1 MRSMADEISRR
12 GNARMAKNDALFYLE
27 GVRYQSILDIP
38 DLQINPGVTVLLGA
52 SGSGKTTLLKLLN
65 KSISPSSGT
74 IWYGEMDLKKVPSV
88 AHRRQVL
95 MLSQQAAMFP
105 GTIEDNLTVG
115 FQFQERTAPDAD
127 TMQQMLAKVQLKKAL
142 IEPVINLSGGEKQ
155 RLALARVFLLDPAV
169 YLLDEPSS
177 ALDDDT
183 ADAVIGLVVEQARAT
198 GRSIVMVTHSKA
210 VASKFAD
217 ETVLMKDGR
226 VVSRMNNRDQEAG
239 S

>member
-1 MRSMADEISRR
+1 MT
-12 GNARMAKNDALFYLE
+12 GNDALFKLE

-38 DLQINPGVTVLLGA
+38 ALQINPGVTVLLGA

-65 KSISPSSGT
+65 KSISPSDGS
-74 IWYGEMDLKKVPSV
+74 IWYNGSDLKRAPSV
-88 AHRRQVL
+88 QHRRQVL

-105 GTIEDNLTVG
+105 GTIEDNLAIG
-115 FQFQERTAPDAD
+115 FQFQERAAPDED
-127 TMQQMLAKVQLKKAL
+127 TMKQMLVKVQLKKEL
-142 IEPVINLSGGEKQ
+142 IEPVLNLSGGEKQ

-183 ADAVIGLVVEQARAT
+183 AEAVIGLVVEQARAT

-217 ETVLMKDGR
+217 ETTVLKDGR
-226 VVSRMNNRDQEAG
+226 MVSTMRNRDLGAG

>member
-1 MRSMADEISRR
+1 MIGM
-12 GNARMAKNDALFYLE
+12 DALFYLE

-38 DLQINPGVTVLLGA
+38 ALQINPGITVLLGA

-65 KSISPSSGT
+65 KSISPTSGSILYT
-74 IWYGEMDLKKVPSV
+74 GSDLKKAPSV
-88 AHRRQVL
+88 SHRRQVL

-105 GTIEDNLTVG
+105 GTIEDNLAIA
-115 FQFQERTAPDAD
+115 FQFQERAAPDAE
-127 TMQQMLAKVQLKKAL
+127 TMQQMLAQVQLKKEL
-142 IEPVINLSGGEKQ
+142 SEPVLNLSGGEKQ

-169 YLLDEPSS
+169 FLLDEPSS

-217 ETVLMKDGR
+217 ETVVMKDGR

>member
-1 MRSMADEISRR
+1 MI
-12 GNARMAKNDALFYLE
+12 GTDALFYLE
-27 GVRYQSILDIP
+27 GVSYQSILDIP

-65 KSISPSSGT
+65 KSISPTGGS
-74 IWYGEMDLKKVPSV
+74 IWHTGLDLKETPSIQ
-88 AHRRQVL
+88 HRRQVL

-105 GTIEDNLTVG
+105 GTVEDNLAIG
-115 FQFQERTAPDAD
+115 FQFQERKEPDVD
-127 TMQQMLAKVQLKKAL
+127 TMRQMLLQVQLKKEL
-142 IEPVINLSGGEKQ
+142 TEPVLNLSGGEKQ

-183 ADAVIGLVVEQARAT
+183 ADAVIGLVVKQARAT

-217 ETVLMKDGR
+217 ETIVLKDGR
-226 VVSRMNNRDQEAG
+226 VVRTMQNRDLEAG

>member
-1 MRSMADEISRR
+1 MIGM
-12 GNARMAKNDALFYLE
+12 DALFYLE

-38 DLQINPGVTVLLGA
+38 ALQINPGITVLLGA

-65 KSISPSSGT
+65 KSISPTSGSILYT
-74 IWYGEMDLKKVPSV
+74 GSDLKKTPSV
-88 AHRRQVL
+88 YHRRQVL

-105 GTIEDNLTVG
+105 GTIEDNLAIA
-115 FQFQERTAPDAD
+115 FQFQERTAPDAEM
-127 TMQQMLAKVQLKKAL
+127 MQRMLAQVQLKKEL
-142 IEPVINLSGGEKQ
+142 SEPVLNLSGGEKQ

-169 YLLDEPSS
+169 FLLDEPSS

-217 ETVLMKDGR
+217 ETILLKDGQ
-226 VVSRMNNRDQEAG
+226 VVRRIQNRGQEAG

>member
-1 MRSMADEISRR
+1 M
-12 GNARMAKNDALFYLE
+12 
-27 GVRYQSILDIP
+27 RYQSILDIP
-38 DLQINPGVTVLLGA
+38 ALQINPGITVLLGA

-65 KSISPSSGT
+65 KSISPTSGSILYT
-74 IWYGEMDLKKVPSV
+74 GSDLKKAPSV
-88 AHRRQVL
+88 SHRRQVL

-105 GTIEDNLTVG
+105 GTIEDNLAIA
-115 FQFQERTAPDAD
+115 FQFQERAAPDAE
-127 TMQQMLAKVQLKKAL
+127 TMQQMLAQVQLKKEL
-142 IEPVINLSGGEKQ
+142 SEPVLNLSGGEKQ

-169 YLLDEPSS
+169 FLLDEPSS

>member
-1 MRSMADEISRR
+1 MSGS
-12 GNARMAKNDALFYLE
+12 GVLFGLE
-27 GVRYQSILDIP
+27 NVRYQSILDIQA
-38 DLQINPGVTVLLGA
+38 LQINPGVTVLLGA
-52 SGSGKTTLLKLLN
+52 SGSGKTTLLRLLN
-65 KSISPSSGT
+65 KSISPTSGM
-74 IWYGEMDLKKVPSV
+74 IWYSGMDLKKTPSV
-88 AHRRQVL
+88 LHRRQVL

-105 GTIEDNLTVG
+105 GTIADNLAIG
-115 FQFQERTAPDAD
+115 FQFQERPEPDSEA
-127 TMQQMLAKVQLKKAL
+127 MRQMLFQVQLKKEL
-142 IEPVINLSGGEKQ
+142 SEPVMNLSGGEKQ

-183 ADAVIGLVVEQARAT
+183 ADAVIGLVVQQARAT

-217 ETVLMKDGR
+217 ETVVVKDGR
-226 VVSRMNNRDQEAG
+226 VVRETREINQEAR

>member
-1 MRSMADEISRR
+1 MIGM
-12 GNARMAKNDALFYLE
+12 DALFYLE

-38 DLQINPGVTVLLGA
+38 ALQINPGITVLLGA

-65 KSISPSSGT
+65 KSISPTSGSILYT
-74 IWYGEMDLKKVPSV
+74 GSDLKKAPSV
-88 AHRRQVL
+88 SHRRQVL

-105 GTIEDNLTVG
+105 GTIEDNLAIA
-115 FQFQERTAPDAD
+115 FQFQERAAPDAE
-127 TMQQMLAKVQLKKAL
+127 TMQQMLAQVQLKKEL
-142 IEPVINLSGGEKQ
+142 SEPVLNLSGGEKQ

-169 YLLDEPSS
+169 FLLDEPSS

-217 ETVLMKDGR
+217 ETVVMKDGR
-226 VVSRMNNRDQEAG
+226 VVSRMNNRGQESG

>member
-1 MRSMADEISRR
+1 MIGM
-12 GNARMAKNDALFYLE
+12 DALFYLE

-38 DLQINPGVTVLLGA
+38 ALQINPGITVLLGA

-65 KSISPSSGT
+65 KSISPTSGSILYT
-74 IWYGEMDLKKVPSV
+74 GSDLKKTPSV
-88 AHRRQVL
+88 SHRRQVL

-105 GTIEDNLTVG
+105 GTIEDNLAIA
-115 FQFQERTAPDAD
+115 FQFQERTAPDAEM
-127 TMQQMLAKVQLKKAL
+127 MQRMLAQVQLKKEL
-142 IEPVINLSGGEKQ
+142 SEPVLNLSGGEKQ

-169 YLLDEPSS
+169 FLLDEPSS

-217 ETVLMKDGR
+217 ETILLKDGQ
-226 VVSRMNNRDQEAG
+226 VVRRIQNRGQEAG

>member
-1 MRSMADEISRR
+1 MIGM
-12 GNARMAKNDALFYLE
+12 DALFYLE
-27 GVRYQSILDIP
+27 GVRYQSILDITS
-38 DLQINPGVTVLLGA
+38 LQINPGVTVLLGA
-52 SGSGKTTLLKLLN
+52 SGSGKTTFLKLLN
-65 KSISPSSGT
+65 KSISPTGGSILYTGS
-74 IWYGEMDLKKVPSV
+74 DLKKVPSV

-105 GTIEDNLTVG
+105 GTIEDNLAIG

-217 ETVLMKDGR
+217 ETVVMKDGR

>member
-38 DLQINPGVTVLLGA
+38 ALQINPGITVLLGA

-65 KSISPSSGT
+65 KSISPTSGSILYT
-74 IWYGEMDLKKVPSV
+74 GSDLKKAPSV
-88 AHRRQVL
+88 SHRRQVL

-105 GTIEDNLTVG
+105 GTIEDNLAIA
-115 FQFQERTAPDAD
+115 FQFQERAAPDAE
-127 TMQQMLAKVQLKKAL
+127 TMQQMLAQVQLKKEL
-142 IEPVINLSGGEKQ
+142 SEPVLNLSGGEKQ

-169 YLLDEPSS
+169 FLLDEPSS

-217 ETVLMKDGR
+217 ETVVMKDGR
-226 VVSRMNNRDQEAG
+226 VVSRMNNRGQESG

>member
-1 MRSMADEISRR
+1 MI
-12 GNARMAKNDALFYLE
+12 GTDALFQLE
-27 GVRYQSILDIP
+27 NVRYQSILDIP

-65 KSISPSSGT
+65 KSISPTSGT
-74 IWYGEMDLKKVPSV
+74 LWYTGTDLKKAPSV
-88 AHRRQVL
+88 QHRRQVL

-105 GTIEDNLTVG
+105 GTIEDNLAIG
-115 FQFQERTAPDAD
+115 FQFQELSVPNAD
-127 TMQQMLAKVQLKKAL
+127 TMQQILGKVHLKKDLA
-142 IEPVINLSGGEKQ
+142 EPVSNLSGGEKQ

-198 GRSIVMVTHSKA
+198 GRSIVMVTHSKV

-217 ETVLMKDGR
+217 ETVLLKDGR
-226 VVSRMNNRDQEAG
+226 VISTLRSRDQEAG

>member
-1 MRSMADEISRR
+1 MIGM
-12 GNARMAKNDALFYLE
+12 DALFYLE

-38 DLQINPGVTVLLGA
+38 ALQINPGITVLLGA

-65 KSISPSSGT
+65 KSISPTSGSILYT
-74 IWYGEMDLKKVPSV
+74 GSDLKKTPSV
-88 AHRRQVL
+88 SHRRQVL

-105 GTIEDNLTVG
+105 GTIEDNLAIA
-115 FQFQERTAPDAD
+115 FQFQERAAPDAEM
-127 TMQQMLAKVQLKKAL
+127 MQRMLAQVQLKKEL
-142 IEPVINLSGGEKQ
+142 SEPVLNLSGGEKQ

-169 YLLDEPSS
+169 FLLDEPSS

-217 ETVLMKDGR
+217 ETILLKDGQ
-226 VVSRMNNRDQEAG
+226 VVRRIQNRGQEAG

>member
-1 MRSMADEISRR
+1 
-12 GNARMAKNDALFYLE
+12 
-27 GVRYQSILDIP
+27 
-38 DLQINPGVTVLLGA
+38 
-52 SGSGKTTLLKLLN
+52 
-65 KSISPSSGT
+65 
-74 IWYGEMDLKKVPSV
+74 
-88 AHRRQVL
+88 

-105 GTIEDNLTVG
+105 GTIEDNLAIG
-115 FQFQERTAPDAD
+115 SSSRNELHLMRIR
-127 TMQQMLAKVQLKKAL
+127 MKQMLVKVQLKKEL
-142 IEPVINLSGGEKQ
+142 IEPVLNLSGGEKQ

-183 ADAVIGLVVEQARAT
+183 AEAVIGLVVEQARAT

-217 ETVLMKDGR
+217 ETTVLKDGR
-226 VVSRMNNRDQEAG
+226 MVSTMRNRDLGAG

>member
-1 MRSMADEISRR
+1 MT
-12 GNARMAKNDALFYLE
+12 GNDALFKLE

-38 DLQINPGVTVLLGA
+38 ALQINPGVTVLLGA

-65 KSISPSSGT
+65 KSISPSDGS
-74 IWYGEMDLKKVPSV
+74 IWYNGSDLKRAPSV
-88 AHRRQVL
+88 QHRRQVL

-105 GTIEDNLTVG
+105 GTIEDNLAIG
-115 FQFQERTAPDAD
+115 FQFQERAAPDED
-127 TMQQMLAKVQLKKAL
+127 TMKQMLVKVQLKKEL
-142 IEPVINLSGGEKQ
+142 IEPVLNLSGGEKQ

-183 ADAVIGLVVEQARAT
+183 AEAVIGLVVEQARAT
-198 GRSIVMVTHSKA
+198 GRTIVMVTHSKV

-217 ETVLMKDGR
+217 ETTVLKDGR
-226 VVSRMNNRDQEAG
+226 MVSTMRNRDLGAG